1 MISIFSSKKL
11 FSIFFLVTN
20 VNIHQQSP
28 AMDNLL
34 DKLEQICKCGV
45 CLERFNDPKQLSCQ
59 HIFCQRCLMKACITN
74 KMGLMSLFCPTCRER
89 QPMVYNSYDV
99 MKLKPSFFINQ
110 ILEVVVEFSDM

>member
-1 MISIFSSKKL
+1 ME
-11 FSIFFLVTN
+11 
-20 VNIHQQSP
+20 
-28 AMDNLL
+28 NLL

-59 HIFCQRCLMKACITN
+59 HIFCQPCLMKACIVN

-99 MKLKPSFFINQ
+99 VKLKSSFFINQ
-110 ILEVVVEFSDM
+110 ILEVLVEFTET